1 MGVFLV
7 TKLPQRLTLWG
18 AAAKRWA
25 LMRQAAKILWL
36 WAVLSGVTLGCG
48 RIERTRECRAL
59 TGAVNATLAETA
71 ALADAAK
78 PDKKAIAERYFRLA
92 EKIRG
97 MKFSNPGVAKAAKD
111 YATLMEDTGFAL
123 DLDRKMPPRGD
134 GGPPRPRPSMARF
147 TRRERTMVARINS
160 LCESP

>member
-1 MGVFLV
+1 
-7 TKLPQRLTLWG
+7 
-18 AAAKRWA
+18 
-25 LMRQAAKILWL
+25 MRQAAKILWL
-36 WAVLSGVTLGCG
+36 WAAVAGVTLGCG
-48 RIERTRECRAL
+48 RVERTRECRDL
-59 TGAVNATLAETA
+59 TGTVNATLAETG

-92 EKIRG
+92 EQIRA

-123 DLDRKMPPRGD
+123 DLDREMPPLGD
-134 GGPPRPRPSMARF
+134 SGRPRPRPSMARF
-147 TRRERTMVARINS
+147 TRRERTLVARINA